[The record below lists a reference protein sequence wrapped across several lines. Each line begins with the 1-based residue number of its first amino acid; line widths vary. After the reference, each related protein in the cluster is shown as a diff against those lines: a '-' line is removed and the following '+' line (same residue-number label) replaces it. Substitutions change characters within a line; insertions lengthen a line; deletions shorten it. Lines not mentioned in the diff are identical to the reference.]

1 MQAKHYEEFSVGE
14 RFSTRARTITEADI
28 VSFAGLS
35 GDFNPLHTDEEYA
48 RKTPFGKRVAH
59 GLLGLA
65 VHSGLVQGLGITEG
79 TLVAFLGLTWSFKAP
94 IFIGDTIR
102 VVQSVESLR
111 ETRNP
116 ERGIVVFACTVLNQ
130 RGETVQEGNKTLM
143 IRRRPPSVDRE
154 APGQDLH
161 PRPAGG
167 PACTA

>member
-1 MQAKHYEEFSVGE
+1 MLGKYYEEFSVAE

-28 VSFAGLS
+28 VAFAGLS

-65 VHSGLVQGLGITEG
+65 VQSGLTQALGLTEG

-102 VVQSVESLR
+102 VVQTVESVR

-116 ERGIVVFACTVLNQ
+116 ERGIVVFTCQVLNQ
-130 RGETVQEGNKTLM
+130 RGETVQEGTKTLM
-143 IRRRPPSVDRE
+143 VRRRPPFVD
-154 APGQDLH
+154 
-161 PRPAGG
+161 
-167 PACTA
+167 